1 MTARLQHA
9 QAGYTHPTT
18 IADSPQLAAPI
29 RSSSPHR
36 RPRSGMTME
45 TLTEHA
51 CSSRRES
58 DAGGSTSSS
67 PRRGSSRSNSAPPVS
82 PQCQKHSCDPNKT
95 PPQRQSPASSA
106 FSSPTSV
113 AGSHWAGFGH
123 SRTTTATSLPQPTT
137 ASADTTECT
146 RLFGSI
152 HVDEYRPATVVDS
165 IRSLAIVI
173 LDVVKSLENHYKGK
187 RTHGNIR
194 DVNVVVD
201 ENGRGVLLERDPVVL
216 SIWDD
221 PLYKL
226 ARERLYDDCDEDE
239 DRNEAEDKVDDED
252 ENEDKNEDEEEED
265 VSNYA
270 GDAFL
275 TRRQLVVHELGPLP
289 VCPWHDIEALTY
301 VACWVTFVWARE
313 QTEDPELNALE
324 LSNWRDWRCID
335 YALMSKDHALRRPER
350 SLKTFIQPFEK
361 KWPGFVEFIWILRS
375 YCGLGMDYE
384 TSMLGKEELELERRW
399 ADGLLRH
406 VDRGSRILHRQLCE
420 KLWIQNLGQGFI
432 IMQKSDMNF
441 TVDQEGR
448 GVLLDRELSFV
459 HEPPSSYQ

>member
-1 MTARLQHA
+1 MTNSTCGSSSAVSFPTSDH
-9 QAGYTHPTT
+9 HPLALCNTLT
-18 IADSPQLAAPI
+18 RSPQLAAPI

-67 PRRGSSRSNSAPPVS
+67 PRRGSSRTNSAPPVS

-146 RLFGSI
+146 RLVGSI
-152 HVDEYRPATVVDS
+152 HVDEYRPAT
-165 IRSLAIVI
+165 
-173 LDVVKSLENHYKGK
+173 
-187 RTHGNIR
+187 
-194 DVNVVVD
+194 
-201 ENGRGVLLERDPVVL
+201 
-216 SIWDD
+216 
-221 PLYKL
+221 
-226 ARERLYDDCDEDE
+226 
-239 DRNEAEDKVDDED
+239 
-252 ENEDKNEDEEEED
+252 
-265 VSNYA
+265 
-270 GDAFL
+270 
-275 TRRQLVVHELGPLP
+275 Q
-289 VCPWHDIEALTY
+289 
-301 VACWVTFVWARE
+301 
-313 QTEDPELNALE
+313 
-324 LSNWRDWRCID
+324 
-335 YALMSKDHALRRPER
+335 DHALRRPER
-350 SLKTFIQPFEK
+350 SLKTFIRPFEK

-399 ADGLLRH
+399 ADGLLSYATLIE
-406 VDRGSRILHRQLCE
+406 DLEFFIDSYAKNYGSRISGVMTCGMMTFQGNSSE
-420 KLWIQNLGQGFI
+420 AGFI

-459 HEPPSSYQ
+459 HEPPSSYR